1 MNANKLVRKYTSLS
15 TIYTENSNYSYERP
29 TNNSMRSR
37 TDYEYNGNY
46 DVMDDPADWNRPV
59 KGVRIA

>member
-1 MNANKLVRKYTSLS
+1 
-15 TIYTENSNYSYERP
+15 
-29 TNNSMRSR
+29 MRSR